1 MSPAGGRAGSPGGNG
16 ACGDARS
23 GGGGSGSDGDARRVE
38 VEPERLTGWLERF
51 RNRHGDLTT
60 RPVEGGLHVAA
71 PDGAYAT
78 LWPPWPGWA
87 ASPGSPESPGTLAEL
102 VDAVAVSRPV
112 GLVLV
117 RRGGYAVG
125 VAEGR
130 RLLDSKVGSRYVQG
144 KTKAGGWSQ
153 QRYARRRDAQ
163 ARDAFSAAADAAVR
177 VVLPRLADLGGLV
190 TGGDRAAVDAV
201 LDDSRLRRLRDL
213 PQGRFL
219 AVPDPRQR
227 VLEEAVRRSRAVV
240 VDVYDPLRD

>member
-1 MSPAGGRAGSPGGNG
+1 MSPAGGRAGSPGG
-16 ACGDARS
+16 S
-23 GGGGSGSDGDARRVE
+23 GSGGDARRVE
-38 VEPERLTGWLERF
+38 VEPERLAGWVDRF
-51 RNRHGDLTT
+51 CNRHGELTT
-60 RPVEGGLHVAA
+60 SPVEGGLHVAA
-71 PDGAYAT
+71 PDGAHAT

-87 ASPGSPESPGTLAEL
+87 ASPGSLGTLADL

-112 GLVLV
+112 GFVLV

-163 ARDAFSAAADAAVR
+163 ARDAFSAAADAAAR
-177 VVLPRLADLGGLV
+177 VVLPRVADLGGLV
-190 TGGDRAAVDAV
+190 TGGDRPAVDAV
-201 LDDSRLRRLRDL
+201 LDDARLRRLRDL